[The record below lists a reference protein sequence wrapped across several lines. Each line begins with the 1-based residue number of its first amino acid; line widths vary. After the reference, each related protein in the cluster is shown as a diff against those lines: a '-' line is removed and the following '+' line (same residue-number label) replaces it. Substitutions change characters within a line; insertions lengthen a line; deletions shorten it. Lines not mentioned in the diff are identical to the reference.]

1 MPAKQKKKYGTRL
14 DVWRGNAT
22 QTTGGLTKARLT
34 KNRNGKIVSKKKSVA
49 AKRDSHLGN
58 MVTDASRKKRTTAL
72 TDVSAKNIMKGK
84 RKRKRPPAR
93 YR

>member
-1 MPAKQKKKYGTRL
+1 MPQKRKKFGTRL

-22 QTTGGLTKARLT
+22 QTTGGLTKIKLT
-34 KNRNGKIVSKKKSVA
+34 KNRNGKIVSKKKSIA
-49 AKRDSHLGN
+49 AKKMSHLGN
-58 MVTDASRKKRTTAL
+58 MVTDSNRKKRTSKL
-72 TDVSAKNIMKGK
+72 TDVNEKNILKGK